1 MLLFAAAYILGIR
14 EWQVFDT
21 AQVADMQQCTL
32 LYDADGRVYQELYHT
47 ERRYYTKLDALP
59 VYVGQAF
66 IAIEDARFYE
76 HAGFDIVRIGGALLA
91 DLKSGSFRRG
101 PVRSHSN

>member
-76 HAGFDIVRIGGALLA
+76 HAGFDIVREHNITLHCRKHAS
-91 DLKSGSFRRG
+91 D
-101 PVRSHSN
+101 PVIECPGNL